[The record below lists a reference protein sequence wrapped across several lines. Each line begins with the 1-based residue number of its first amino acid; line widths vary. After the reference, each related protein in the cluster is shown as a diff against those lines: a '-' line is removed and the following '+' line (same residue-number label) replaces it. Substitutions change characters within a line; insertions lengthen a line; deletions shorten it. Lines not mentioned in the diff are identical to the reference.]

1 MNLNR
6 ANSGELFSSDDE
18 SKSPPPPPIVCNSD
32 YINDHL
38 LNTYANNCDSDDF
51 DIYTGDLRE
60 SKNVDCKE
68 EAKSKRDKL
77 NKYNGYCTYNTD
89 CNPNNFENYM
99 SDFKQ
104 GIQVDKL
111 GKMLSSEIKCHDEN
125 INTPPVGNDRLY
137 GGGYDDDKFDYRDAV
152 YNTDVLFQK
161 LVTNDI
167 RLRITQSYVQ
177 EYNDKCSIVAL
188 HNIGILCRDNSAQLR
203 AFQGG
208 NFNVSQMLE
217 IVRRN
222 HIRTYPLD
230 KVTLAYFVS
239 YTQVIPYLTAN
250 LNPDNITLMLVE
262 YYNIDFD
269 ADLPEGHVTII
280 PEVPAVPGVPAVPSY
295 NIYNYRTHTHAVLVK
310 NEIGAIVVYEPFKTV
325 PFPILAYLNNF
336 NVRPAVPGVPVVPKK
351 RPINNN
357 IIRRIYLFRIDERVL
372 QPNNYNIRN
381 INSPK
386 RKSSLKLKRKV
397 SPKLKRRVSP
407 KLKRRVSPKLKRR
420 VSPKLKRKVSP
431 KLKRR
436 VSPKLKRRVSPKLKR
451 KVSPKLKRR
460 VSPKLKRK
468 VSPKLKRR
476 VSPKLKRKVSPKLK
490 RKVSPKLKRKVSPKL
505 KRRV

>member
-386 RKSSLKLKRKV
+386 RKSSLNSRGKCLLNSREECLLNSRGKCLLNSREECLLNSREECLLNSRGKYHLSSREECLLNSKGKFPLSSREECLLNSRGKYHLSSRGKYHLSSRGKYHLSSREECKV
-397 SPKLKRRVSP
+397 EEICNIKT
-407 KLKRRVSPKLKRR
+407 
-420 VSPKLKRKVSP
+420 
-431 KLKRR
+431 
-436 VSPKLKRRVSPKLKR
+436 
-451 KVSPKLKRR
+451 
-460 VSPKLKRK
+460 
-468 VSPKLKRR
+468 
-476 VSPKLKRKVSPKLK
+476 
-490 RKVSPKLKRKVSPKL
+490 
-505 KRRV
+505 